1 VADRGEKQLNQSAI
15 GLATPPAPDAE
26 AADTPWTGLARGRSF
41 FMDDAIRRIAEKAT
55 LYARAGACVHF
66 RGVAGSGKTSLALHV
81 AETLG
86 RPVSFMA
93 GNDWLTSS
101 DFIGREIGQSSV
113 SVVDR
118 YVQTVRRTETMTRSE
133 WKESILATAMERGHT
148 LVYDEFTRASPQANS
163 TLLSVLEEGILVV
176 TDQASERSVIRAHP
190 CFRILLTSN
199 PHDYVGVNSAPDA
212 LLDRVLTLTVEEP
225 SDETLVGIVA
235 RRSGLDIAAAGRI
248 VRLVRAA
255 REATGAV
262 PLGSMRTA
270 ILIARVAAYGR
281 GDGVMPDAALAVVAA
296 DVFAGRGAAITPSE
310 AARLLATDS

>member
-1 VADRGEKQLNQSAI
+1 LNQPAI
-15 GLATPPAPDAE
+15 GLATPPASDADVI
-26 AADTPWTGLARGRSF
+26 DTPWTGLARGRSF
-41 FMDDAIRRIAEKAT
+41 FMDDAIRRVADKAA
-55 LYARAGACVHF
+55 LYARAGACVHL
-66 RGVAGSGKTSLALHV
+66 RGIAGSGKTSLALHV
-81 AETLG
+81 AEALG
-86 RPVSFMA
+86 RPVSFLA

-101 DFIGREIGQSSV
+101 DFIGREVGQSSV
-113 SVVDR
+113 SIVDR
-118 YVQTVRRTETMTRSE
+118 YVQTVRRTETMTRAE
-133 WKESILATAMERGHT
+133 WRESILATAMERGHT

-225 SDETLVGIVA
+225 SDDTLAGIVA
-235 RRSGLDIAAAGRI
+235 RRSGLGPEASGRI

-255 REATGAV
+255 RAATGAV

-270 ILIARVAAYGR
+270 ILIARIAAFGQR
-281 GDGVMPDAALAVVAA
+281 EGMMPDAALGVVAA
-296 DVFAGRGAAITPSE
+296 DVFTGRGASITSAE
-310 AARLLATDS
+310 VARLLAQDS